1 MSCFV
6 SWACDGMLS
15 RKTASSIPAAIS
27 SSTIFLANVID
38 GLLLNE
44 FLSGDLAQSF
54 NVLSRKALVITET
67 EDRLI
72 AAAAIIGDNSVPV
85 SG

>member
-1 MSCFV
+1 M
-6 SWACDGMLS
+6 
-15 RKTASSIPAAIS
+15 IS
-27 SSTIFLANVID
+27 F
-38 GLLLNE
+38 LNE

-54 NVLSRKALVITET
+54 NVLSRNALVITDT